1 MRGFIKKHRILTA
14 VVIIGI
20 CGLFIAAYEGAFYYV
35 PSMKQGEKKI
45 GLVITTIEDN
55 ESDLLIYDENL
66 NLQRQKR
73 LHYAGLGASLARCP
87 IANQQIFLET
97 TGISGVGIIEEFIAI
112 HLEKE
117 TIAKYPVSH
126 KTALTAVAANQ
137 NYAYAV
143 SNLNGT
149 STLTQ
154 HRHLDKKEIAVKKF
168 SDLLIEMVAANEDYV
183 FLAISSADSSRT
195 INFITVLNANSLDT
209 IREIPISRE
218 EYGKFAW
225 NNYLLTEEA
234 LYLPFPLSSK
244 AWVVDEE
251 SKNKTGKEK
260 DIYDPRKEEA
270 KLNNKILKLS
280 LKDFSFSMIELAR
293 KAPRRIE
300 KKGDFLFVIQENQFY
315 KDAYLTIYNEIT
327 GKQDIYVWE
336 DMFFLNFAISDNELY
351 VVGLDSKVGY
361 SYIYRYEIS
370 EDNQITFKNKK
381 LLPDIVTGMYVYEK
395 EEAEK

>member
-1 MRGFIKKHRILTA
+1 
-14 VVIIGI
+14 
-20 CGLFIAAYEGAFYYV
+20 
-35 PSMKQGEKKI
+35 
-45 GLVITTIEDN
+45 
-55 ESDLLIYDENL
+55 
-66 NLQRQKR
+66 
-73 LHYAGLGASLARCP
+73 
-87 IANQQIFLET
+87 
-97 TGISGVGIIEEFIAI
+97 
-112 HLEKE
+112 
-117 TIAKYPVSH
+117 
-126 KTALTAVAANQ
+126 
-137 NYAYAV
+137 
-143 SNLNGT
+143 
-149 STLTQ
+149 
-154 HRHLDKKEIAVKKF
+154 
-168 SDLLIEMVAANEDYV
+168 MVAANEDYV

-300 KKGDFLFVIQENQFY
+300 KKGI
-315 KDAYLTIYNEIT
+315 
-327 GKQDIYVWE
+327 
-336 DMFFLNFAISDNELY
+336 FFLLFRRISFIKML
-351 VVGLDSKVGY
+351 
-361 SYIYRYEIS
+361 I
-370 EDNQITFKNKK
+370 
-381 LLPDIVTGMYVYEK
+381 
-395 EEAEK
+395 